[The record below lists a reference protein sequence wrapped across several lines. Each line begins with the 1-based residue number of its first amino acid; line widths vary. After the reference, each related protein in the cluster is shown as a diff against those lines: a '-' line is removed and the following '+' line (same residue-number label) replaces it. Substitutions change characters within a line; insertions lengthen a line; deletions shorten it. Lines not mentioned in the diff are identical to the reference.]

1 MKNFLTVV
9 EGYQGKFG
17 NFYSHLSL
25 ETVFPALKLTL
36 ISYLNMKISFLENW
50 KFNRRFASLLLNA
63 YQA

>member
-25 ETVFPALKLTL
+25 ETVFLALKLTL

-50 KFNRRFASLLLNA
+50 QFNRRLVSPLLNT